1 MGLHKGAE
9 SAIATIKKITKMEKH
24 TTNNKQRGDPLFD
37 TLVPTDINMGMIF
50 SSLSGAS
57 THDDILPEQPVLHL
71 TQHQKIAN
79 ADLDK
84 LFASHAF
91 RDLIAERLSGA
102 VKVPTVTHDGMKKV
116 GEDPRWDIFYQ
127 FATYLKKTFPK
138 M

>member
-1 MGLHKGAE
+1 
-9 SAIATIKKITKMEKH
+9 
-24 TTNNKQRGDPLFD
+24 
-37 TLVPTDINMGMIF
+37 MGMIF

-57 THDDILPEQPVLHL
+57 IHDDILPEQPVLHL
-71 TQHQKIAN
+71 TQRQKIAN

-102 VKVPTVTHDGMKKV
+102 VKVPTVTYDGMKKV
-116 GEDPRWDIFYQ
+116 GEDPRWDVFYQ

-138 M
+138 V